1 MNQEIRKLFPITQ
14 KYIYLNHAAITPYST
29 LVGESLN
36 NITNDIVYNAS
47 VNWHSWL
54 NTINTTRALTAQLVG
69 AKPENIAFMKNTSD
83 AISNIANGIKWQAGD
98 NIVSCDIEF
107 PANIYPWMRL
117 KSQGVELRL
126 VPSTNRRIE
135 PETLFKLV
143 DKRTRVIALS
153 WVQYS
158 SGFRADLQTIGK
170 FCREK
175 NILFCVD
182 VIQGLGAL
190 QLDVE
195 NDFVDAF
202 AADAHKFLMGPEG
215 IAVMY
220 LSDRALSQVEPTV
233 VGWLSVKNPW
243 KCFDEKLEYNLDY
256 SSGASRFECGTPN
269 TIGIFAFRAALDL
282 IIKVGQKE
290 IENYLLDLCEYL
302 HNSLE
307 EIGFETLRPKNRQE
321 ASAIVC
327 CRYNEIAPETL
338 YKKLTEQKIICAPRC
353 GYLRIS
359 PHFYNDYS
367 EIDILLANLKNLKKA

>member
-1 MNQEIRKLFPITQ
+1 MNPEIRKLFPITQ

-29 LVGESLN
+29 LVAEALN
-36 NITNDIVYNAS
+36 NITSDIVANAS
-47 VNWHSWL
+47 VNWFSWL
-54 NTINTTRALTAQLVG
+54 NTISNTRTLAAQLVG
-69 AKPENIAFMKNTSD
+69 GKAENIAFMKNTSD
-83 AISNIANGIKWQAGD
+83 AISAIANGIKWQTGD

-126 VPSTNRRIE
+126 ATTINKRIE
-135 PETLFKLV
+135 PEMLFKLV
-143 DKRTRVIALS
+143 DAHTRVIALS

-170 FCREK
+170 FCRER

-195 NDFVDAF
+195 KDFIDAF

-215 IAVMY
+215 IALMY
-220 LSDRALSQVEPTV
+220 LSDRALTEIEPTV

-243 KCFDEKLEYNLDY
+243 KCFDESLEYNLDY
-256 SSGASRFECGTPN
+256 QAGALRFECGTPN
-269 TIGIFAFRAALDL
+269 TIGIHALKGALDL
-282 IIKVGQKE
+282 ITKVGQKE
-290 IENYLLDLCEYL
+290 IENYLLDLCEYT
-302 HNSLE
+302 HNSLT
-307 EIGFETLRPKNRQE
+307 EIGFETLRPQNHKE

-327 CRYNEIAPETL
+327 GRHKKVSPEVL
-338 YKKLTEQKIICAPRC
+338 YKKLVEQKIICAPRC

-367 EIDILLANLKNLKKA
+367 EIDSLIAALKGLTS